1 MPGTMKPVSKKANP
15 GLAKLPTNVRNKMG
29 YMQKGG
35 KVTKKYS
42 VGGMGPPDEQFFDP
56 EELKSRAKKP
66 TFAQMTQL
74 DERDKREMAIQERVR
89 EKAKEMT
96 FGEAFKKAR
105 AAGEKVFEY
114 PKGSGK
120 MFTTETAEEKAKRL
134 AAKKKKAAQTDTGA
148 ADRTPKAA
156 QTDTG
161 AADRTPKKVPAKAA
175 PAKKEATKKEPP
187 KKEAAKKEEPK
198 PVGKRE
204 MSKFSQM
211 SFSEQLEFLRT
222 RGKENMGDKT
232 KMMKGGTATKKM
244 MGGGYGTKRGMK

>member
-1 MPGTMKPVSKKANP
+1 MKPVSKKANP

-56 EELKSRAKKP
+56 EELKSQAKKP

-96 FGEAFKKAR
+96 FGEAFR
-105 AAGEKVFEY
+105 AARKANQKEFTW
-114 PKGSGK
+114 KGK
-120 MFTTETAEEKAKRL
+120 RYAAITKEEVD
-134 AAKKKKAAQTDTGA
+134 KKK
-148 ADRTPKAA
+148 RMRN

-198 PVGKRE
+198 PVGKRD

-222 RGKENMGDKT
+222 RGKENMGAKT